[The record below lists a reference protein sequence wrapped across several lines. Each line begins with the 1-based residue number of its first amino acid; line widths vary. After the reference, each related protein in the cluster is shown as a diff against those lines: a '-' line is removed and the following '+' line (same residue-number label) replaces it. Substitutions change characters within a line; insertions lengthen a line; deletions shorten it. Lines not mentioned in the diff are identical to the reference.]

1 MKNKLI
7 LLTGTIIVTIIL
19 FTISTIAQRKLI
31 DYEPK
36 ISCLFVKEDI
46 LANEKLTKEMFSIEE
61 VDVSLVA
68 STKVIKNYSE
78 IEGLYAKDNIYKGQL
93 ALQKQFD
100 TKENLSIYEVENGK
114 EKISIKIKNPESGVS
129 YSIKNNSQINLYVT
143 LKNEFATGF
152 LNNNERVTIGS
163 AEDGYT
169 LIKLLENVTVL
180 ERFDN
185 DGNKISESDSNI
197 IDTILIAVSSEDS
210 KTINLLKDIGAFN
223 ISEVKGVEG

>member
-93 ALQKQFD
+93 ALEKQFD

-114 EKISIKIKNPESGVS
+114 EKISIKIKNPENGVS

-152 LNNNERVTIGS
+152 LNENERITIGS

-210 KTINLLKDIGAFN
+210 KLINLLKDIGTFN